1 MVEIT
6 VGHQTLS
13 DQNARLILQHVQ
25 QSHIMFEHLIDLAL
39 VLSCKSQIQQLSSVD
54 NDDDTNEYV

>member
-1 MVEIT
+1 MP
-6 VGHQTLS
+6 
-13 DQNARLILQHVQ
+13 DLILQHVQ